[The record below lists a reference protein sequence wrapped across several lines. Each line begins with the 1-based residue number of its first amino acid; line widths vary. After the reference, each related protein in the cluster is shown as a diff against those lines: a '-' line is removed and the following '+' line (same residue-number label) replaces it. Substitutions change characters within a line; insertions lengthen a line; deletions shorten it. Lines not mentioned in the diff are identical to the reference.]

1 MNISSLF
8 RSTPVAKLPSYT
20 SSEVSH
26 SARKF
31 INNLKGIK
39 NTAETKGSKVSSMY
53 HKTENYASKLVK
65 SAEKG
70 SIKDTLKNVSKLQKH
85 SDNLFFA
92 TGSPFTRSAI
102 DAAKAER
109 ANIATALLNNKL
121 SLR

>member
-20 SSEVSH
+20 SSEISH
-26 SARKF
+26 SAKKF
-31 INNLKGIK
+31 INSLKGIK

-53 HKTENYASKLVK
+53 QKTENYASKLVK

-70 SIKDTLKNVSKLQKH
+70 NIKDTLKNVSKLQKH
-85 SDNLFFA
+85 SDDLFFI
-92 TGSPFTRSAI
+92 TGNPFTRSAI
-102 DAAKAER
+102 AAAKVER
-109 ANIATALLNNKL
+109 SNIASALLNNKL

>member
-26 SARKF
+26 SAKKF
-31 INNLKGIK
+31 INALRGVK
-39 NTAETKGSKVSSMY
+39 NTAETKGCKVSNMY
-53 HKTENYASKLVK
+53 QKTENYATKLAK

-70 SIKDTLKNVSKLQKH
+70 NIKDTLKNISKLQKH
-85 SDNLFFA
+85 SDDLFSA
-92 TGSPFTRSAI
+92 TGNPFTRSAI
-102 DAAKAER
+102 AAAKMER
-109 ANIATALLNNKL
+109 SNIASALLNNKL